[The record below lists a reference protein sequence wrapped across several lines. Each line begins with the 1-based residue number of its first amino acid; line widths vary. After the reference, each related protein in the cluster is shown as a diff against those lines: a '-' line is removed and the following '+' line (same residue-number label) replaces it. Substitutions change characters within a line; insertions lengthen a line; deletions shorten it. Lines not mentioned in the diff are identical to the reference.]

1 MSWFAAHLIMY
12 VKLKGKRQSRFPVWE
27 NIVLI
32 EADSEAQAFHKAEQR
47 GRLEE
52 GDDEGSFRWGSQ
64 PARWVFAGVRKL
76 TTCEDPETRPSDGT
90 EVSYSELELD
100 SQEAVA
106 QLVAG
111 EPVALRYNERFRVKN
126 ATGRSEY
133 TGDLC
138 RGRA

>member
-1 MSWFAAHLIMY
+1 MW
-12 VKLKGKRQSRFPVWE
+12 VKLKGKHQSRFPVWE

-32 EADSEAQAFHKAEQR
+32 EADSKAQAFHKAEQH

-52 GDDEGSFRWGSQ
+52 GDDDGTFRWGGQ

-76 TTCEDPETRPSDGT
+76 TACEDPETHPGDGT
-90 EVSYSELELD
+90 EVSYSELELE

-111 EPVALRYNERFRVKN
+111 KPVSLRYNERFRGKN
-126 ATGRSEY
+126 TTGRSED
-133 TGDLC
+133 TRGLC
-138 RGRA
+138 RRRA